1 MLRVDSE
8 SKARPGPEKRIFSPP
23 PQHPTRFHAQT
34 HTQEVF
40 GEDTLLPPPPPPV
53 DGAADDVHR
62 RIDLSGGIELL
73 DGKSGDADAAA
84 ATSAAAAASSDD
96 DDDVLDS
103 GLLVEG
109 DAWGL
114 PGTSGSGRG
123 GMGRRESGVQCA
135 KRRRAVEEVAWL
147 REGVEAYV
155 RSDRVRRSEEL
166 YESFERYGDG
176 GAGAGPSA
184 SSQKTFRL
192 KPEEVSDL
200 VSAALTSVSC
210 EDMRRLIG
218 DTVAQAVEL
227 ARARVARADRLPRC
241 TFHRVPAKSLAAQMK
256 QAVQKGKGKAG
267 PNGHAAAAADGGGS
281 VADASAAT
289 PLQTEV
295 RRVCEEWVKEKL
307 SDGIATDALAKK
319 ETTEAAAGW
328 VLTSKAARGRV
339 VDSWVDMMVTYLL
352 HDTVDYF
359 NSMEA
364 QQG

>member
-1 MLRVDSE
+1 
-8 SKARPGPEKRIFSPP
+8 
-23 PQHPTRFHAQT
+23 
-34 HTQEVF
+34 
-40 GEDTLLPPPPPPV
+40 
-53 DGAADDVHR
+53 
-62 RIDLSGGIELL
+62 
-73 DGKSGDADAAA
+73 
-84 ATSAAAAASSDD
+84 
-96 DDDVLDS
+96 
-103 GLLVEG
+103 
-109 DAWGL
+109 
-114 PGTSGSGRG
+114 
-123 GMGRRESGVQCA
+123 MGRRESGVQCA

-155 RSDRVRRSEEL
+155 RSDRVRRSEDL
-166 YESFERYGDG
+166 YESFEKYGDG
-176 GAGAGPSA
+176 GAAAA
-184 SSQKTFRL
+184 SSSSGKQPQQKTFRL

-200 VSAALTSVSC
+200 VAAALTTVSC
-210 EDMRRLIG
+210 EDMRRLVG

-256 QAVQKGKGKAG
+256 QAVQKGKVGV
-267 PNGHAAAAADGGGS
+267 NGRAAVGDGGG
-281 VADASAAT
+281 ADAPSCEDGGGGGGGASAAAT

-307 SDGIATDALAKK
+307 SDAIATDALAKK

-359 NSMEA
+359 NSMET